1 MKKKELRTTFRKS
14 LLTILGLLL
23 TVSMYGQKQSVTGF
37 VTDEN
42 KEPLPGANILEK
54 GTKNGTQTD
63 FDGNYNLDAVNGATL
78 VVSYLGYKTQEIVV
92 ANQSVIH
99 IQMIIDA
106 ANLEEVVVIGY
117 GSELRKELTTSIGSV
132 NTEELQI
139 APVDSFEEALAGRVA
154 GVQVTSSQGRPGAS
168 SSIKIRGTGSL
179 TQDSSPLFVIDG
191 FPNEDFDLSSIP
203 SSDIQELQI
212 LKGPSAIAV
221 YGARGGNGV
230 VLITTVGGV
239 KGTAKITYNS
249 YHGVRQIT
257 KRMDVLS
264 PYDFV
269 DLQFEVDS
277 ELANNKYGPLTAYLK
292 SDGTSVSGIDWQSE
306 VFQDTEVHNH
316 ALSVSGGNSDT
327 TYNLSFNNYTS
338 TGLLPESGF
347 ERSYLKFKLGQ
358 KVTKKIKIGA
368 NISYTKSQITGTGTS
383 TNIVSDDPASTSSSA
398 RFNLLRT
405 IIQNRPTGGLFYSNE
420 DLLSLAED
428 EDPTTD
434 LLFNPLINALSQVR
448 EDKRH
453 GIFFNSHIKYT
464 IFNGLTLKV
473 NAGMNKTFKNR
484 SSFDAIGSAFYQ
496 RTNITQGSLWN
507 EESLRTSISSTLYYE
522 KKLGKNRI
530 NALLGYEYN
539 NREGSGSKTTNG
551 GFPESNNGLDDLGAG
566 TIPGIPSSY
575 RLSTNKLISV
585 FYRFNY
591 SYGGK
596 YFVTNTL
603 RRDGSSKFGK
613 NNKFGL
619 FPSMSVAWKF
629 SSEAFVKK
637 IKNISEG
644 KLRFEWGQVGNNRI
658 PGFVSTALL
667 NSTTYGAN
675 NGIQS
680 GVFPANLA
688 NTDIKWEAQESVGL
702 GLDLGLFDDRVYLN
716 VDLYSRT
723 SKDLLLR
730 ANLPTSIGYTTIF
743 RNVGKIRNG
752 GLELALSTVNID
764 KDFKWNTSVNLTIP
778 KRSKTLALVEDDVR
792 FDSSGW
798 AGSGDNDTYPNDYIT
813 RVGQPF
819 GLMYGYVDDGLYGAD
834 DFDTNGDAFINVAFN
849 DEVIGYRKY
858 RDISGPDGVP
868 DNIIDENDKKVI
880 GDPNPDFYG
889 SISNT
894 FKYKG
899 FDLNIYIQGSYGN
912 DIYNANRL
920 LWTQNLNYNQNYI
933 PEVLNRWR
941 TDRTPEEN
949 VGATFRSIDDVS
961 NVLTSQYIEDG
972 SFIRLKTVAL
982 GYTFPVKWV
991 QKIGANKLRVY
1002 VSGQNLYT
1010 WTKYTGFDPEVSTR
1024 GSGLTAGV
1032 DYGAYPRTKTFI
1044 GGLTVSF

>member
-23 TVSMYGQKQSVTGF
+23 TVSMYGQKQNVSGQ

-42 KEPLPGANILEK
+42 NVPLPGANILER
-54 GTKNGTQTD
+54 GTNNGAQTD
-63 FDGNYNLDAVNGATL
+63 FDGHYSFEVNNGAVL
-78 VVSYLGYKTQEIVV
+78 VISYLGYKTQELTVG
-92 ANQSVIH
+92 NQSAMHV
-99 IQMIIDA
+99 QLQIDA

-117 GSELRKELTTSIGSV
+117 GSVKRKDLTGSVGSV
-132 NTEELQI
+132 NTDDLRM
-139 APVDSFEEALAGRVA
+139 APVASFEEALAGRVA
-154 GVQVTSSQGRPGAS
+154 GVQVTSSQGRPGAP

-191 FPNEDFDLSSIP
+191 FPIEDFDLSSIP
-203 SSDIQELQI
+203 SSDIQDMQV
-212 LKGPSAIAV
+212 LKGPSAIAI

-230 VLITTVGGV
+230 ILITTVGGV
-239 KGTAKITYNS
+239 KGTSKVTYNTF
-249 YHGVRQIT
+249 HGVQRIT

-277 ELANNKYGPLTAYLK
+277 ELADNKYGPLSAYLT
-292 SDGTSVSGIDWQSE
+292 SNGTSVSGIDWQSA
-306 VFQDTEVHNH
+306 VFEDTEVHNH
-316 ALSVSGGNSDT
+316 SVSVNGGNSDT
-327 TYNLSFNNYTS
+327 AYNISLNNYTS
-338 TGLLPESGF
+338 TGLLPKSGF
-347 ERSYLKFKLGQ
+347 ERFYLKFKLNQ
-358 KVTKKIKIGA
+358 KVTNKIRIGV

-383 TNIVSDDPASTSSSA
+383 TSIVSDDPSSTSSSS

-420 DLLSLAED
+420 DLLTLAED

-434 LLFNPLINALSQVR
+434 LLFNPLINALSQDR
-448 EDKRH
+448 EDLRH
-453 GIFFNSHIKYT
+453 GIFFNGYIKYT
-464 IFNGLTLKV
+464 IFKGLSLKV
-473 NAGMNKTFKNR
+473 NAGINKTFKKR

-496 RTNITQGSLWN
+496 RTGITQGSLWN
-507 EESLRTSISSTLYYE
+507 EESLRTSISSTLNYE
-522 KKLGKNRI
+522 KKLRKHRI
-530 NALLGYEYN
+530 SGLLGYEYN
-539 NREGSGSKTTNG
+539 SREGSGSKTTNG
-551 GFPESNNGLDDLGAG
+551 GFPEPNNGLDNLGAG

-575 RLSTNKLISV
+575 RLSTNRLISI

-596 YFVTNTL
+596 YFLTNTL
-603 RRDGSSKFGK
+603 RKDGSSKFGE

-629 SSEAFVKK
+629 SNENFMSSL
-637 IKNISEG
+637 KNISEG

-675 NGIQS
+675 NGIQA
-680 GVFPANLA
+680 GVYPANLA
-688 NTDIKWEAQESVGL
+688 NPGIKWEAQESVSL
-702 GLDLGLFDDRVYLN
+702 GLDLGLFNDRVYLN
-716 VDLYSRT
+716 ADLYSRT

-730 ANLPTSIGYTTIF
+730 ANLPTSIGYTTIY
-743 RNVGKIRNG
+743 RNVGQIRNG
-752 GLELALSTVNID
+752 GLELALNTVNVD
-764 KDFKWNTSVNLTIP
+764 KDFKWNTNINLTIP
-778 KRSKTLALVEDDVR
+778 NESKTLALVEDDVR

-798 AGSGDNDTYPNDYIT
+798 AGSGNNDTYPNDYIT
-813 RVGQPF
+813 QVGQPF
-819 GLMYGYVDDGLYGAD
+819 GLMYGYVDDGLYGAE
-834 DFDTNGDAFINVAFN
+834 DFDTNGDALINVAFN
-849 DEVIGYRKY
+849 NEAIGYRKY

-868 DNIIDENDKKVI
+868 DNIIDENDKIVI

-899 FDLNIYIQGSYGN
+899 FDLNVYFQGSYGN
-912 DIYNANRL
+912 DVYNANRL
-920 LWTQNLNYNQNYI
+920 LWTQNLNKAQNFI

-949 VGATFRSIDDVS
+949 AGATFRSIDDVS

-972 SFIRLKTVAL
+972 SFIRLKTIAL
-982 GYTFPVKWV
+982 GYTFPEEWV
-991 QKIGANKLRVY
+991 EKIGANRLRIY